1 MPIPLRDWDCS
12 MNTTRVFANMSA
24 VINAGR
30 LDGERLRRIV
40 ESKTVTDAFKVLG
53 DYGYVYSEGV
63 SVDGFIVGE
72 TNRLIEFLVEQSA
85 SEKLAAALTA
95 RFKYNNAKLA
105 YKSRFTTV
113 PDDGYYA
120 TDLDV
125 KKIVDGDYDEVD
137 TFMAEALT
145 ELDEQ
150 NESRPQAIDLALT
163 RAMYKYILSC
173 PIGIVK
179 KYVRAE
185 IDMKNILSS
194 ARMKK
199 LGLTDNQFIPGGK
212 ISVDTLVASLTEEP
226 FESSFEHTPYAEYAE
241 RVAENDFSDLWKSE
255 MESDDYLY
263 FITHRDVASYA
274 SFTPFLNYY
283 TETLIELKTV
293 KTALVC
299 VKTNSRDMFYKR
311 MPEIYK

>member
-1 MPIPLRDWDCS
+1 
-12 MNTTRVFANMSA
+12 MNTTKVFANMSA

-40 ESKTVTDAFKVLG
+40 ESKTVADTFKVLG
-53 DYGYVYSEGV
+53 DYGYAYSEGV

-72 TNRLIEFLVEQSA
+72 TNRLIEFVAEEAA
-85 SEKLAAALTA
+85 SEKLADALTA
-95 RFKYNNAKLA
+95 RFRYNNAKLA
-105 YKSRFTTV
+105 YKSRFTDV

-125 KKIVDGDYDEVD
+125 KKIVDGDYEDVD
-137 TFMAEALT
+137 RFMAQALT

-150 NESRPQAIDLALT
+150 NETRPQTIDLALT
-163 RAMYKYILSC
+163 RAMYGYILSC
-173 PIGIVK
+173 PLGLVK
-179 KYVRAE
+179 KYARAE
-185 IDMKNILSS
+185 IDMKNILSA

-199 LGLTDNQFIPGGK
+199 LGITGEQFISGGK
-212 ISVDTLVASLTEEP
+212 ISVDTLVASLTEQP
-226 FESSFEHTPYAEYAE
+226 FESNFEHTPYAEYAE
-241 RVAENDFSDLWKSE
+241 RIAEGDFADLWKSE
-255 MESDDYLY
+255 MEADDYLY
-263 FITHRDVASYA
+263 YLTHRDVAAYS

-299 VKTNSRDMFYKR
+299 VKTDSRDLFYKR
-311 MPEIYK
+311 IPEIYR

>member
-1 MPIPLRDWDCS
+1 
-12 MNTTRVFANMSA
+12 MSA

-30 LDGERLRRIV
+30 LDGERIRRIV
-40 ESKTVTDAFKVLG
+40 ESKTVADAFKVLG
-53 DYGYVYSEGV
+53 DYGYVYSEGQ

-72 TNRLIEFLVEQSA
+72 TNRLIEFVTEDSA
-85 SEKLAAALTA
+85 SRQLSDALTA

-105 YKSRFTTV
+105 YKSRFTDV

-125 KKIVDGDYDEVD
+125 KKIVDGDYEDVD
-137 TFMAEALT
+137 RFMAEALT

-150 NESRPQAIDLALT
+150 NETRPQAIDLALT
-163 RAMYKYILSC
+163 KAMYNYILSC
-173 PIGIVK
+173 PIAIVK
-179 KYVRAE
+179 KYARAE
-185 IDMKNILSS
+185 IDMKNILSA

-199 LGLTDNQFIPGGK
+199 LRMTGEQFIPGGR
-212 ISVDTLVASLTEEP
+212 IGVDTLIASLTEEP
-226 FESSFEHTPYAEYAE
+226 FSSNFEHTPYASFSE
-241 RVAENDFSDLWKSE
+241 RIEDNDFADLWKSE
-255 MESDDYLY
+255 MEADDYLY
-263 FITHRDVASYA
+263 YLTHNDVASYT

-299 VKTNSRDMFYKR
+299 VKTDSRDLFYKR